1 MIARRTAIVS
11 CSPDAASPA
20 VTTVIDTAEGI
31 VAAFDVTGE
40 PTGNAYW
47 SPARPYPRCERLR
60 ERHCSSAHVTKIIDL
75 PQLART

>member
-1 MIARRTAIVS
+1 MTARRTAIAS

-40 PTGNAYW
+40 PTGECGLVT
-47 SPARPYPRCERLR
+47 SQTIPAVR
-60 ERHCSSAHVTKIIDL
+60 A
-75 PQLART
+75 A